1 MNIDKM
7 INISLINLSKTHKI
21 FYMEKRTYNEEK
33 INKNYLVKIDNNTN
47 EFRSKRDLLIYL
59 SNIQRK

>member
-33 INKNYLVKIDNNTN
+33 INKTI
-47 EFRSKRDLLIYL
+47 
-59 SNIQRK
+59 